1 MVDEAVVRERVL
13 SVPNEVWDL
22 AVRRARVI
30 GPLAERDVV
39 GRASVEAAAAEL
51 RVSARHVYVLLRRW
65 RQGEG
70 VVSDLIRAGPA
81 AVGVATSSRRKS
93 RR

>member
-39 GRASVEAAAAEL
+39 GRASAEAAAVA
-51 RVSARHVYVLLRRW
+51 RVV
-65 RQGEG
+65 
-70 VVSDLIRAGPA
+70 A
-81 AVGVATSSRRKS
+81 ASHTE
-93 RR
+93 